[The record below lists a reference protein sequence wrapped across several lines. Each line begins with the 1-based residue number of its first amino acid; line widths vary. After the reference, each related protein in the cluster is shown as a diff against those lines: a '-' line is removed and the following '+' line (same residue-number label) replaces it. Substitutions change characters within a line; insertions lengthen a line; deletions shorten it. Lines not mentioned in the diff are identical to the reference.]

1 MKKKKYIREGGI
13 CQFWDNWAENGSI
26 NHQKLS
32 HAIFHPET
40 IKLKEQERSEEFYI
54 VEKMKDSDESSQE
67 EKTEEI
73 KPFNREY
80 KNYDTKN

>member
-32 HAIFHPET
+32 RAIFHPET
-40 IKLKEQERSEEFYI
+40 IEQHKEHSEESYI
-54 VEKMKDSDESSQE
+54 VEAIVNSKETTKETNKE
-67 EKTEEI
+67 NT
-73 KPFNREY
+73 PFNIKY
-80 KNYDTKN
+80 KDYEQEN

>member
-32 HAIFHPET
+32 RAIFHPET
-40 IKLKEQERSEEFYI
+40 IEQHTERSEESYI
-54 VEKMKDSDESSQE
+54 AEAIINSKETTKETN
-67 EKTEEI
+67 KKNT
-73 KPFNREY
+73 PFNIKY
-80 KNYDTKN
+80 KNYDNEN